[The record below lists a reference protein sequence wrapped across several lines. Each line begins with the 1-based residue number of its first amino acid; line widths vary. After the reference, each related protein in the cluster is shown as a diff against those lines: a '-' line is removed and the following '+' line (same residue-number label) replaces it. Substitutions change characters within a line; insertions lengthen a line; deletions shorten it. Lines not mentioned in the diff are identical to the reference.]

1 MSPNNRFSVHI
12 QNHFYINNVDPP
24 NPPLMISSILYHP
37 KIFIL
42 INNILITR
50 GDFLDKIL
58 LLDQLAFP
66 QSTCIVRVPF
76 FGFPEG
82 FSIWGGQTSRYRSP
96 PYFNFFFF
104 FFYIFLIKKKKKIVS
119 FFSPWSI

>member
-1 MSPNNRFSVHI
+1 
-12 QNHFYINNVDPP
+12 
-24 NPPLMISSILYHP
+24 MISSILYHP

-96 PYFNFFFF
+96 PYFKLLLLLLLFFMK
-104 FFYIFLIKKKKKIVS
+104 FLKS
-119 FFSPWSI
+119 